1 MKYYKREDLIR
12 VATTTLSKWGNSTG
26 VRIPN
31 QIIKRL
37 NLEEGAEVEILVTPD
52 NEILL
57 RPLVKP
63 QESNQD
69 LRAHLEKLLSQ
80 MKPDSPR
87 HEEVDLGIEGDELI

>member
-1 MKYYKREDLIR
+1 MKYPNREDLIR

-37 NLEEGAEVEILVTPD
+37 NLEEGAEVEILVTTD

-69 LRAHLEKLLSQ
+69 LRAHLEKLLNQ